1 MLRGGKR
8 VRPAF
13 AYWGYRAVAA
23 DPDGAVGDEI
33 LRLFAALELL
43 HGCALVHDDVI
54 DDSATRRGMPTA
66 HVHFAHLHRKHG
78 WRAHRK
84 SSATRRRSCSATCRW
99 CGPTTSSPGGPAR
112 RRQAPGSAGVV
123 RHPHRGARRAYLD
136 IVAESSGAQS
146 IESAMNVNTYKT
158 ASYTVSRPLQLGA
171 AAADRPDVQTL
182 FHDVGTDLGVAFQLR
197 DDVLGVF
204 GDPAVTGKP
213 SGDDLRSG
221 KRTVLL
227 AEAVDLADKSDP
239 AAAELLRTA
248 VGTELSDDQVRELCE
263 AIVSVGA
270 PGRGGGTHRHPH
282 APRAEPVGGSPDQ
295 RPGENRA
302 GRTRQIG
309 RQPVGLMSSPTATST
324 APTGL
329 ARLAAFTLADEGRPA
344 VLGFVGAALIALGG
358 LGAGSTRLHDP
369 LLESLHLSWL
379 RFGHGL
385 VVSSVLLWVGVAL
398 MLLAWLWLGRRV
410 VTGGHREATEPGRS
424 ASTPWSPP
432 PGSGCSRCCS
442 ASRCSAATPIPIWP
456 RARCCRD
463 GFDPY
468 AVGPIENPN
477 SLLDNVSPIWTTT
490 TAPYGPAFIL
500 VARFVTMMV
509 GNHVVAGTMLLRLSM
524 LPGLALLIWAAP
536 GWPATSAPMALWRCG
551 SACSTRW

>member
-1 MLRGGKR
+1 MQATAPSAAELAGSVTEQLRQYLAERRAGAAYIGADYDELIAVLEDFVLRGGKR

-23 DPDGAVGDEI
+23 DPDGPVGDEI

-78 WRAHRK
+78 WRGSPEKFGH
-84 SSATRRRSCSATCRW
+84 SAAILLGDLSLVWADDIV
-99 CGPTTSSPGGPAR
+99 
-112 RRQAPGSAGVV
+112 AGVDLPGDGRDRV
-123 RHPHRGARRAYLD
+123 QRVWSDIRTEVLGGQYLD

-158 ASYTVSRPLQLGA
+158 ASYTVSRPLQLGAA

-227 AEAVDLADKSDP
+227 AEAVELADKSDP

-270 PGRGGGTHRHPH
+270 LAAVEEHIGTLTHRALSLLEE
-282 APRAEPVGGSPDQ
+282 APINDPAKTGLAE
-295 RPGENRA
+295 
-302 GRTRQIG
+302 
-309 RQPVGLMSSPTATST
+309 
-324 APTGL
+324 L
-329 ARLAAFTLADEGRPA
+329 ARLAAN
-344 VLGFVGAALIALGG
+344 
-358 LGAGSTRLHDP
+358 
-369 LLESLHLSWL
+369 
-379 RFGHGL
+379 
-385 VVSSVLLWVGVAL
+385 
-398 MLLAWLWLGRRV
+398 
-410 VTGGHREATEPGRS
+410 RS
-424 ASTPWSPP
+424 A
-432 PGSGCSRCCS
+432 
-442 ASRCSAATPIPIWP
+442 
-456 RARCCRD
+456 
-463 GFDPY
+463 
-468 AVGPIENPN
+468 
-477 SLLDNVSPIWTTT
+477 
-490 TAPYGPAFIL
+490 
-500 VARFVTMMV
+500 
-509 GNHVVAGTMLLRLSM
+509 
-524 LPGLALLIWAAP
+524 
-536 GWPATSAPMALWRCG
+536 
-551 SACSTRW
+551 